1 MIFLLSTCHY
11 EISYNIYLYT
21 YKKKPED
28 DYSSGFLYIPLS
40 GKCIFCPQFCPHLP
54 TFSGFFDRFSFLLHF
69 LIGSVMRFMRFRI
82 FRWGIVIVQMIQ
94 LISLAAPVGAKP
106 PSPSALKVYADF
118 IRAEGTG
125 ITGTPLIALTPNSS
139 SPCLKLE
146 DSTA

>member
-1 MIFLLSTCHY
+1 MIFLLRTCHY

-28 DYSSGFLYIPLS
+28 DYSSGFLYITLS

-82 FRWGIVIVQMIQ
+82 FRWGIVIVQMTQ
-94 LISLAAPVGAKP
+94 LISLAPAVGAKP
-106 PSPSALKVYADF
+106 PSPSALKVYSDF
-118 IRAEGTG
+118 ILAEGTG
-125 ITGTPLIALTPNSS
+125 ITGTPLMDLTASS
-139 SPCLKLE
+139 ISPCLKLE
-146 DSTA
+146 VSTA

>member
-1 MIFLLSTCHY
+1 MIFLLRTCHY

-28 DYSSGFLYIPLS
+28 DYSSGFLYITLS

-82 FRWGIVIVQMIQ
+82 FRWGIVIVQMTQ
-94 LISLAAPVGAKP
+94 LISLAPAAAAKP
-106 PSPSALKVYADF
+106 PSPSALNVYADF
-118 IRAEGTG
+118 ILAEGTG
-125 ITGTPLIALTPNSS
+125 ITGTPLTDFTLNSRP
-139 SPCLKLE
+139 PCLKLE
-146 DSTA
+146 FSTA

>member
-1 MIFLLSTCHY
+1 MIFLLRTCHY

-82 FRWGIVIVQMIQ
+82 FRWGIVIVQMRTRLSHNPASDFPHNKAIHSYYILPKASKTPTLPTLLPTVTLRKQ
-94 LISLAAPVGAKP
+94 AKQ
-106 PSPSALKVYADF
+106 K
-118 IRAEGTG
+118 
-125 ITGTPLIALTPNSS
+125 
-139 SPCLKLE
+139 
-146 DSTA
+146 

>member
-1 MIFLLSTCHY
+1 MKFHTIFTSTLTKRNPRT
-11 EISYNIYLYT
+11 IIPRVSYIT
-21 YKKKPED
+21 
-28 DYSSGFLYIPLS
+28 LS

-106 PSPSALKVYADF
+106 PSPSALKIYADF

>member
-1 MIFLLSTCHY
+1 MIFLLRTCHY

-82 FRWGIVIVQMIQ
+82 FRWGIVIVQMTQ
-94 LISLAAPVGAKP
+94 LISLAEAVAANP
-106 PSPSALKVYADF
+106 PSPSVLNVYAVF
-118 IRAEGTG
+118 ILAEGTG
-125 ITGTPLIALTPNSS
+125 ITGTPLIVLTPNSI
-139 SPCLKLE
+139 SPCLN
-146 DSTA
+146 

>member
-1 MIFLLSTCHY
+1 MIFLLGICHY

-82 FRWGIVIVQMIQ
+82 FRWGIVIVQMTQ
-94 LISLAAPVGAKP
+94 LISLAEAVAANP
-106 PSPSALKVYADF
+106 PFPSVLNVYAVF
-118 IRAEGTG
+118 ILAEGTG
-125 ITGTPLIALTPNSS
+125 ITGTPLIVLTPNSI
-139 SPCLKLE
+139 SPCLN
-146 DSTA
+146 